1 MNTPEGKN
9 GDTQQGPYSELS
21 LEREKLQIERER
33 LALERER
40 WETERTSY
48 GTARKLSEHAAG
60 KVTLPISTLILS
72 IVAAA
77 LLGGLSGLWGGISTS
92 RSAGNSGELA
102 ASLANALNESDGTN
116 GIHSA
121 STPLIRALRG
131 QTGSKG
137 GALMILY

>member
-1 MNTPEGKN
+1 MDAHDEKDGGTE
-9 GDTQQGPYSELS
+9 QAPYSELT

-60 KVTLPISTLILS
+60 KTTLPISTLVLS
-72 IVAAA
+72 IVSAA
-77 LLGGLSGLWGGISTS
+77 LLGGLAGLWGGIASS
-92 RSAGNSGELA
+92 RSSGNSDELA
-102 ASLANALNESDGTN
+102 ASLASALNESGGTN
-116 GIHSA
+116 GLHATS
-121 STPLIRALRG
+121 SPFIRALRG
-131 QTGSKG
+131 QDGSKG